1 MKTSYLAQ
9 DTLLQAGKYKIVR
22 FLSSGGFGCTYEGE
36 HIMLH
41 KRIAIKEFF
50 VKDFCN
56 RDENTSHVTVG
67 TQSKVALVEKLR
79 NKFIDEAVALS
90 QLNHPNIVS
99 VSDVFMENGTAYYV
113 MDFIDGKS
121 LHQIV
126 NERGALPESEAI
138 SYIKEAAEALK
149 YVHSLNRLHLDIK
162 PGNIMVTKDGHTKLI
177 DFGASKQ
184 YDEVDGE
191 NTSTLLGKT
200 PGYAPIEQMSNNVKQ
215 FTPATDIYS
224 LGATLYKLLTGNTP
238 PDATE
243 IFNEGLEDLPN
254 CISKSTND
262 AVMKAMELR
271 VKNRPQTIDAFLNLL
286 DNTATEPSST
296 QGMDEK
302 TNVVG
307 TSLGSEERPHIDKS
321 TTDECEETQIAPE
334 YDEKMHDEHAVDLGL
349 SVKWCDMNL
358 GATKVADFGSYF
370 GWSDPSGE
378 QKLADLN
385 LYPSATPPQCICNT
399 EYDMALTIAG
409 KGWRMPTKKEF
420 EELQNQCRWLWCT
433 DEDGVSGCKITGPNG
448 NSIFLPAA
456 GFRTEEIETGQNEY
470 GNYWT
475 GDLSKY
481 PEEAYN
487 LLFNQ
492 QGPKSWKARRY
503 FGFSVRPVKE

>member
-1 MKTSYLAQ
+1 MPLAPN
-9 DTLLQAGKYKIVR
+9 TLLQSGKYKIVR

-36 HIMLH
+36 HVMLH

-79 NKFIDEAVALS
+79 SKFIDEAVALS
-90 QLNHPNIVS
+90 QLSHPNIVS

-121 LHQIV
+121 LHQII
-126 NERGALPESEAI
+126 NELGALPEGEAI
-138 SYIKEAAEALK
+138 SYIKDAAEALK

-162 PGNIMVTKDGHTKLI
+162 PGNIMVNSMDNAILI

-224 LGATLYKLLTGNTP
+224 LGATLYKLLTGVTP

-243 IFNEGLEDLPN
+243 IFNEGLEELPES
-254 CISKSTND
+254 ISKSTND

-271 VKNRPQTIDAFLNLL
+271 VKNRPQTIDAFLEML
-286 DNTATEPSST
+286 DNTTVEST
-296 QGMDEK
+296 QIQDVNKKENIVEK
-302 TNVVG
+302 TSV
-307 TSLGSEERPHIDKS
+307 SEECPQIEES
-321 TTDECEETQIAPE
+321 ITDECEETQIAPE
-334 YDEKMHDEHAVDLGL
+334 YDVKISDEHAVDLGL
-349 SVKWCDMNL
+349 SVKWCDTNL
-358 GATKVADFGSYF
+358 GATKESGFGCYF

-378 QKLADLN
+378 LKVADIKH
-385 LYPSATPPQCICNT
+385 YPSATPPQCICNT
-399 EYDMALTIAG
+399 DYDMALAVAG

-420 EELQNQCRWLWCT
+420 DELQNLCKWSWFT
-433 DEDGVSGCKITGPNG
+433 TADGVSGCKVTGRNG

-456 GFRTEEIETGQNEY
+456 GFRTEETEKSQNMS
-470 GNYWT
+470 GHYWS

-481 PEEAYN
+481 PEEACA
-487 LLFNQ
+487 LFFNQ
-492 QGPKSWKARRY
+492 QGPKDCKTRRY
-503 FGFSVRPVKE
+503 FGFSVRPVKD

>member
-1 MKTSYLAQ
+1 MPLAPN
-9 DTLLQAGKYKIVR
+9 TLLQSGKYKIVR

-36 HIMLH
+36 HVMLH

-79 NKFIDEAVALS
+79 SKFIDEAVALS
-90 QLNHPNIVS
+90 QLSHPNIVS

-121 LHQIV
+121 LHQII
-126 NERGALPESEAI
+126 NELGALPEGEAI
-138 SYIKEAAEALK
+138 SYIKDAAEALK

-162 PGNIMVTKDGHTKLI
+162 PGNIMVNSMDNAILI

-224 LGATLYKLLTGNTP
+224 LGATLYKLLTGVTP

-243 IFNEGLEDLPN
+243 IFNEGLEELPES
-254 CISKSTND
+254 ISKSTND

-271 VKNRPQTIDAFLNLL
+271 VKNRPQTIDAFLEML
-286 DNTATEPSST
+286 DNTTVEST
-296 QGMDEK
+296 QIQEVNK
-302 TNVVG
+302 KENIVENTPV
-307 TSLGSEERPHIDKS
+307 SEECPQIEES
-321 TTDECEETQIAPE
+321 ITDECEETQIAPE
-334 YDEKMHDEHAVDLGL
+334 YDVNKSDEHAVDLGL
-349 SVKWCDMNL
+349 SVKWCDTNL
-358 GATKVADFGSYF
+358 GASKESGFGCYV

-378 QKLADLN
+378 LKVADIKH
-385 LYPSATPPQCICNT
+385 YPSATPPQCICNT
-399 EYDMALTIAG
+399 EYDMALAVAG
-409 KGWRMPTKKEF
+409 KDWRMPTKKEF
-420 EELQNQCRWLWCT
+420 DELQNLCKWSWFT
-433 DEDGVSGCKITGPNG
+433 TADGVSGCKVTGRNG

-456 GFRTEEIETGQNEY
+456 GFRTEETEKSQNMS
-470 GNYWT
+470 GHYWS

-481 PEEAYN
+481 PEEACA
-487 LLFNQ
+487 LFFNQ
-492 QGPKSWKARRY
+492 QGPKDWKTRRY
-503 FGFSVRPVKE
+503 FGFSVRPVKD

>member
-1 MKTSYLAQ
+1 MPLAPN
-9 DTLLQAGKYKIVR
+9 TLLQSGKYKIVR

-36 HIMLH
+36 HVMLH

-79 NKFIDEAVALS
+79 SKFIDEAVALS
-90 QLNHPNIVS
+90 QLSHPNIVS

-121 LHQIV
+121 LHQII
-126 NERGALPESEAI
+126 NERGALPEGEAI
-138 SYIKEAAEALK
+138 SYIKDAAEALK

-162 PGNIMVTKDGHTKLI
+162 PGNIMVTNDGHAKLI

-224 LGATLYKLLTGNTP
+224 LGATLYKLLTGVTP

-243 IFNEGLEDLPN
+243 IFNEGLEELPES
-254 CISKSTND
+254 ISKSTND

-271 VKNRPQTIDAFLNLL
+271 VKNRPQTIDAFLEML
-286 DNTATEPSST
+286 DNTTVEST
-296 QGMDEK
+296 QIQDVNKKENIVEK
-302 TNVVG
+302 TSV
-307 TSLGSEERPHIDKS
+307 SEECPQIEES
-321 TTDECEETQIAPE
+321 ITDECEETQIAPE
-334 YDEKMHDEHAVDLGL
+334 YDVKMSDEHAIDLGL
-349 SVKWCDMNL
+349 SVKWCDTNL
-358 GATKVADFGSYF
+358 GATKESGFGCYF

-378 QKLADLN
+378 LKVADIKH
-385 LYPSATPPQCICNT
+385 YPSATPPQCICNT
-399 EYDMALTIAG
+399 EYDMALAVAG

-420 EELQNQCRWLWCT
+420 DELQNQCKWSWFT
-433 DEDGVSGCKITGPNG
+433 TADGVSGCKVTGRNG

-456 GFRTEEIETGQNEY
+456 GFRTEETEKSQNMA
-470 GNYWT
+470 GHYWS

-481 PEEAYN
+481 PEEACA
-487 LLFNQ
+487 LFFNQ
-492 QGPKSWKARRY
+492 QGPKYWKTRRY
-503 FGFSVRPVKE
+503 FGFSVRPVKD